1 VAGVLPNGVAP
12 FRILACGDPGRFALV
27 GELDMTEA
35 GACIEQLSAPAK
47 EGCLRLD
54 TSRLTFIDSTGI
66 RALLMLAEL
75 GDGITLEH
83 PRPNVRRVLEV
94 VGLGSV
100 EGIRIEDA

>member
-1 VAGVLPNGVAP
+1 VLPNGVAP
-12 FRILACGDPGRFALV
+12 FRILTCGEPRRFALV
-27 GELDMTEA
+27 GELDVTDA
-35 GACIEQLSAPAK
+35 GDCFDRLSAPAK

-75 GDGITLEH
+75 GDGITLER

>member
-1 VAGVLPNGVAP
+1 
-12 FRILACGDPGRFALV
+12 
-27 GELDMTEA
+27 MTEA
-35 GACIEQLSAPAK
+35 GACFDQLSAPAK

-54 TSRLTFIDSTGI
+54 ASRLTFIDSTGI

>member
-1 VAGVLPNGVAP
+1 VLPNGVAP
-12 FRILACGDPGRFALV
+12 FRILTCGEPGRFELV

-35 GACIEQLSAPAK
+35 GACFDQLSAPAK

-54 TSRLTFIDSTGI
+54 ASRLTFIDSTGI